1 MNIFL
6 SLISG
11 FLIALSLPNFFIP
24 FLYVIGFLILLN
36 LLIKSSTKTYILY
49 SFLSGFSFSL
59 LSFYWVNNAIINYG
73 NINPVISILLYLL
86 LSGTFAILQFVIPL
100 VVTKIL
106 YNRHSYFGI
115 ISLPFLWLWIEL
127 IREFFPFS
135 GFPWNLMGYTISYIN
150 PIAQIAEFVGIYGL
164 SFMALAI
171 PVSIFYFFF
180 ERSVFSTSV
189 LLVVLVVVFVSGI
202 YGYFK
207 IKNFIPEGERY
218 KIAILQGN
226 IPEDMKQDIKQREK
240 VLDIY
245 ISLFKQAAKENPD
258 LIVFPESALPFPPLS
273 IDNPLKEK
281 FFREIKDFKVAFL
294 AGYDNFFKLNGKFFL
309 YNSIFLY
316 DKEHYSVYFY
326 NKIKLVPFGE
336 YVPEIFSPLKKLFP
350 YLEGFDFLPGKEI
363 TTLNYKKMRIIPLIC
378 YEAIFST
385 FVGNFVKKGGN
396 IIVNITNDA
405 WFGKTS
411 APFQHFEMARLRA
424 IEYRLY
430 LVRAAN
436 TGISAIVNPVGK
448 IEKSLG
454 LFERGYITGDIFVNL
469 YTQPT
474 FYLRY
479 RKLLLLLLFISTLV
493 VIFFKEKE
501 YLSKIKRS

>member
-6 SLISG
+6 SIISGLLIS
-11 FLIALSLPNFFIP
+11 LSFPNFFIP
-24 FLYVIGFLILLN
+24 FIFIIGFLILLY
-36 LLIKSSTKTYILY
+36 LLTKSSLKLYFLY

-59 LSFYWVNNAIINYG
+59 LSFYWVNNAIIHYG
-73 NINPVISILLYLL
+73 NVNPAVSILLFIL
-86 LSGTFAILQFVIPL
+86 LSTAFSLIQFVIPL
-100 VVTKIL
+100 SITKIL
-106 YNRHSYFGI
+106 YDRYSYFGI
-115 ISLPFLWLWIEL
+115 LSLPFLWVWIEL
-127 IREFFPFS
+127 LREFFPFS
-135 GFPWNLMGYTISYIN
+135 GFPWNLAGYMISYIN
-150 PIAQIAEFVGIYGL
+150 PLAQIAEFVGIYGL
-164 SFMALAI
+164 SLLTLFL
-171 PVSIFYFFF
+171 PVSIFLFFSKKSIF
-180 ERSVFSTSV
+180 YTA
-189 LLVVLVVVFVSGI
+189 LITLVCLILIFSGI
-202 YGYFK
+202 YGYIK
-207 IKNFIPEGERY
+207 IKNFVPSGEKY

-226 IPEDMKQDIKQREK
+226 IPEEMKQDIKQKEK

-245 ISLFKQAAKENPD
+245 LSLFKKAAKENPD

-273 IDNPLKEK
+273 TNNPLKNK
-281 FFREIKDFKVAFL
+281 FFNEIKDIKVAFL
-294 AGYDNFFKLNGKFFL
+294 GGYDNYFTLNGKFYL

-316 DKEHYSVYFY
+316 NEEHYSVYFY

-336 YVPEIFSPLKKLFP
+336 YVPEIFSPFKKLFP
-350 YLEGFDFLPGKEI
+350 YLEGYDFLPGKEI

-378 YEAIFST
+378 FESIFSI

-411 APFQHFEMARLRA
+411 APFQHFEMARVRA

-436 TGISAIVNPVGK
+436 TGISAIVNPVGQ

-454 LFERGYITGDIFVNL
+454 LFKRGYIISDVFVNP
-469 YTQPT
+469 YQEPT

-479 RKLLLLLLFISTLV
+479 RKILLLILFVLTLI
-493 VIFFKEKE
+493 VIFFKEKDA
-501 YLSKIKRS
+501 LTKSKNS